1 MRFLHHP
8 EDLIRNKHQMMFFS
22 SAFAIGAAVVGVVA
36 AGASAAVSINAANQA
51 AKRQAAASRGVRNA
65 LGQIEG
71 PTYDVGSMIADAARI
86 SAAQRA
92 ELEKFQPGAAAL
104 RGKSVGQIN
113 KAMDVTDQYLRGEIP
128 QDVREQTMRN
138 IAEFGG
144 AGFNPETAGQA
155 GGFQVAQGLVPRQFG
170 LTSLDLQRQGLE
182 AIPRIQG
189 TAQSW
194 QQLARAFTADPL
206 AVGELQYRYAMGGA
220 EIDMAKATGVY
231 SANKDSIAASYAAQQ
246 ATAQGISDIGKATST
261 GLGSMSNINAAQQG
275 LGSYGGYGQP
285 MQQNQ
290 QLQYSQL
297 GPGTQVRIPQYTP
310 NSSDRPV
317 PVPTSQGTYSQ
328 VRSAY

>member
-1 MRFLHHP
+1 MRFLLP
-8 EDLIRNKHQMMFFS
+8 DPLGNNKHQMMFHS
-22 SAFAIGAAVVGVVA
+22 SGFAIAAAVVGVAA

-51 AKRQAAASRGVRNA
+51 KKQQAAASRGIRNA
-65 LGQIEG
+65 LGKIEG

-86 SAAQRA
+86 SEAQRA

-104 RGKSVGQIN
+104 RKKSVGQIN
-113 KAMDVTDQYLRGEIP
+113 KAMDVTDKYLKGEIP

-144 AGFNPETAGQA
+144 AGFNPAMAGQG

-220 EIDMAKATGVY
+220 EVDMAKATGVY

-246 ATAQGISDIGKATST
+246 ALAQGIAST
-261 GLGSMSNINAAQQG
+261 GQALSSGISGYGAATQGIGAGMTGSGGYTTQANAQQAAPYAQ
-275 LGSYGGYGQP
+275 S
-285 MQQNQ
+285 
-290 QLQYSQL
+290 YSQVS
-297 GPGTQVRIPQYTP
+297 GAGYVPRAEATGRMY
-310 NSSDRPV
+310 NS
-317 PVPTSQGTYSQ
+317 SQGTYSQ